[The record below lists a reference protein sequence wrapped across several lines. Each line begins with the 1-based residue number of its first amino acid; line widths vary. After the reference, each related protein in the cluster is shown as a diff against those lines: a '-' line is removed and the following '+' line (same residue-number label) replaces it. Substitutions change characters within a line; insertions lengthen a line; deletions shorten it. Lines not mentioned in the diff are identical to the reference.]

1 MSSHVICAHDIE
13 KIGIYFRNQDAENHS
28 AKPFNIHR
36 PCTVDFW
43 PDSLL
48 VKNQAQ
54 PVDVKL
60 SENYATKSLT
70 YIDHVP

>member
-1 MSSHVICAHDIE
+1 MTSHGIPVHGI
-13 KIGIYFRNQDAENHS
+13 KPIGIYLRNQDAEKHA

-48 VKNQAQ
+48 VKNHN
-54 PVDVKL
+54 L
-60 SENYATKSLT
+60 LMWNYLKIMPLNL
-70 YIDHVP
+70 